1 MQTCGK
7 PYFLCEKGVNSS
19 ENQGNM
25 YLWAMKPSIKL
36 PIEDF
41 DYHLPDQSIA
51 YTPASNRSDSKL
63 LVWNKE
69 IVAESTYNHIASFMP
84 EKGALYFNNSKVIA
98 ARIHFQ
104 KANNSTIEIFC
115 LEPSNNYQPISM
127 AMQATQKVEW
137 ICLVGGAKKWKE
149 DYLEKEFEIIQP
161 SINGENLG
169 ENIGEDKV
177 ENKPIKNTNNSI
189 TIIVK
194 AKKIKSIDGKF
205 LIEFSWDNETISFS
219 EIIEHIGSIPLP
231 PYIQRATTE
240 EDKDRYQTTYA
251 KEEGSVAA
259 PTAGLHFN
267 AAIFESLA
275 QKKCSTDF
283 ISLHVGAGTFMPV
296 KTAAITDHE
305 MHAEVFEITKA
316 TLIHLIEIANQKELN
331 PSNYTPVIAVGTT
344 TLRTIESLYWLGVKL
359 INNERLQE
367 NKDLHLMQWDAYASN
382 LSAENESTEN
392 ESNSDSSNNTNDDTT
407 IDNNNSITVKEA
419 LSTLLSWMQSH
430 QMDPLIT
437 STQLMIV
444 PGYKFKIANGLVTNF
459 HQPKSTL
466 LLIIAAITGDK
477 WKSIY
482 QHAIDNQYRFLSYGD
497 GCFFTI
503 NA

>member
-7 PYFLCEKGVNSS
+7 AYFLCEKEVNSS

-41 DYHLPDQSIA
+41 DYHLPEQSIA

-69 IVAESTYNHIASFMP
+69 IIAESTYNHIAKFIP
-84 EKGALYFNNSKVIA
+84 EKAALYFNNSKVIA

-115 LEPSNNYQPISM
+115 LEPSNNYQPISV

-149 DYLEKEFEIIQP
+149 DFLEKEFELITP
-161 SINGENLG
+161 S
-169 ENIGEDKV
+169 
-177 ENKPIKNTNNSI
+177 KNTNNSI
-189 TIIVK
+189 TIKVK
-194 AKKIKSIDGKF
+194 AKKIKSLDGKF
-205 LIEFSWDNETISFS
+205 LIEFSWDNDSISFS

-231 PYIQRATTE
+231 PYIQRATTQ

-267 AAIFESLA
+267 DAIFDSLSE
-275 QKKCSTDF
+275 KKCSTNF

-296 KTAAITDHE
+296 KTDNITDHE
-305 MHAEVFEITKA
+305 MHAEVFEITTT
-316 TLIHLIEIANQKELN
+316 TLKDLIEIAKQKELN
-331 PSNYTPVIAVGTT
+331 PAQYTPVIAVGTT
-344 TLRTIESLYWLGVKL
+344 TLRTLETLYCLGVKL
-359 INNERLQE
+359 IHNPSLQE
-367 NKDLHLMQWDAYASN
+367 NKDLHLVQWDAYK
-382 LSAENESTEN
+382 
-392 ESNSDSSNNTNDDTT
+392 SNNDSKP
-407 IDNNNSITVKEA
+407 SITVKDA
-419 LSTLLSWMQSH
+419 LGTLLSWMQSH
-430 QMDPLIT
+430 QMDQLIT

-444 PGYKFKIANGLVTNF
+444 PGYSFKIANGLVTNF

-477 WKSIY
+477 WKNIY

-503 NA
+503 N

>member
-1 MQTCGK
+1 
-7 PYFLCEKGVNSS
+7 
-19 ENQGNM
+19 
-25 YLWAMKPSIKL
+25 MKPFIKL

-69 IVAESTYNHIASFMP
+69 IIAESTYNHIASFMP
-84 EKGALYFNNSKVIA
+84 EKAALYFNNSKVIA

-115 LEPSNNYQPISM
+115 LEPSAAFQPISM

-149 DYLEKEFEIIQP
+149 DYLEKEFELITP
-161 SINGENLG
+161 SKNGKDNNG
-169 ENIGEDKV
+169 VTIKV
-177 ENKPIKNTNNSI
+177 R
-189 TIIVK
+189 

-205 LIEFSWDNETISFS
+205 LIEFSWDNNTISFS

-251 KEEGSVAA
+251 KQEGSVAA
-259 PTAGLHFN
+259 PTAGLHFTT
-267 AAIFESLA
+267 AIFESLA

-296 KTAAITDHE
+296 KTDNITDHE
-305 MHAEVFEITKA
+305 MHAEVFEITTA
-316 TLIHLIEIANQKELN
+316 TLTHLIEIAKQKELN
-331 PSNYTPVIAVGTT
+331 PTDYTPVIAVGTT
-344 TLRTIESLYWLGVKL
+344 TLRTIETLYWLGVKL
-359 INNERLQE
+359 INNESLQK
-367 NKDLHLMQWDAYASN
+367 NKDLHLMQWDAYDANPS
-382 LSAENESTEN
+382 
-392 ESNSDSSNNTNDDTT
+392 SDNTSNNNNYNSNNDTSRQT
-407 IDNNNSITVKEA
+407 ITVKEA
-419 LSTLLSWMQSH
+419 LSTLLSWIQSH
-430 QMDPLIT
+430 QMTQLVT

-444 PGYKFKIANGLVTNF
+444 PGYTFKIANGLVTNF

-466 LLIIAAITGDK
+466 LLIIAAITGDN

-482 QHAIDNQYRFLSYGD
+482 QHAIENQYRFLSYGD
-497 GCFFTI
+497 GCFFKI
-503 NA
+503 NE

>member
-7 PYFLCEKGVNSS
+7 AYFLCEKEVNSS

-25 YLWAMKPSIKL
+25 YLWAMKPPISL
-36 PIEDF
+36 PIQDF
-41 DYHLPDQSIA
+41 DYDLPDQSIA
-51 YTPASNRSDSKL
+51 YTPAANRSDSKL

-69 IVAESTYNHIASFMP
+69 IIAESTYNHIAKFIP
-84 EKGALYFNNSKVIA
+84 EKAALFFNNSKVIA
-98 ARIHFQ
+98 ARIHFH

-115 LEPSNNYQPISM
+115 LEPSASYQPISI

-149 DYLEKEFEIIQP
+149 DFLEKEFEISKP
-161 SINGENLG
+161 SNNNNNNRVTI
-169 ENIGEDKV
+169 KV
-177 ENKPIKNTNNSI
+177 R
-189 TIIVK
+189 
-194 AKKIKSIDGKF
+194 AKKIKLLDGKF
-205 LIEFSWDNETISFS
+205 LIEFSWDNDSISFS

-231 PYIQRATTE
+231 PYIQRATTQ

-267 AAIFESLA
+267 DAIFDSLSE
-275 QKKCSTDF
+275 KKCSTNF

-296 KTAAITDHE
+296 KTDNITDHE
-305 MHAEVFEITKA
+305 MHAEVFEITTT
-316 TLIHLIEIANQKELN
+316 TLKDLIEIAKQKELN
-331 PSNYTPVIAVGTT
+331 PAQYTPVIAVGTT
-344 TLRTIESLYWLGVKL
+344 TLRTLETLYCLGVKL
-359 INNERLQE
+359 IHNPSLQE
-367 NKDLHLMQWDAYASN
+367 NKDLHLVQWDAYV
-382 LSAENESTEN
+382 T
-392 ESNSDSSNNTNDDTT
+392 
-407 IDNNNSITVKEA
+407 NNNSDTNNSIPVKDA
-419 LSTLLSWMQSH
+419 LGTLLSWMQSH
-430 QMDPLIT
+430 QMDQLIT

-444 PGYKFKIANGLVTNF
+444 PGYSFKIANGLVTNF

-477 WKSIY
+477 WKNIY

-503 NA
+503 N

>member
-7 PYFLCEKGVNSS
+7 AYFLCEKEVNSS

-25 YLWAMKPSIKL
+25 YLWAMKPPISL
-36 PIEDF
+36 PIQDF
-41 DYHLPDQSIA
+41 DYDLPDQSIA

-63 LVWNKE
+63 LVWDKK
-69 IVAESTYNHIASFMP
+69 IIAESTYNHIANFIP
-84 EKGALYFNNSKVIA
+84 EKAALFFNNSKVIA

-115 LEPSNNYQPISM
+115 LEPSTAYQPISI
-127 AMQATQKVEW
+127 AMQATRKVEW

-149 DYLEKEFEIIQP
+149 DFLEKEFDIFQK
-161 SINGENLG
+161 SINGENIGKDKLA
-169 ENIGEDKV
+169 ENNNGVTIKV
-177 ENKPIKNTNNSI
+177 R
-189 TIIVK
+189 
-194 AKKIKSIDGKF
+194 AKKIKSLEGKF
-205 LIEFSWDNETISFS
+205 LIEFSWDNVSISFS

-267 AAIFESLA
+267 DTIFKSLA
-275 QKKCSTDF
+275 EKNCSINF

-296 KTAAITDHE
+296 KTDNITDHE
-305 MHAEVFEITKA
+305 MHAEVFEINIT
-316 TLIHLIEIANQKELN
+316 TLTDLIAIAKQKESN
-331 PSNYTPVIAVGTT
+331 PALYTPVIAVGTT
-344 TLRTIESLYWLGVKL
+344 TLRTLETLYWLGVKL
-359 INNERLQE
+359 ILNPNLEE
-367 NKDLHLMQWDAYASN
+367 NKDLHLVQWDAYDTN
-382 LSAENESTEN
+382 
-392 ESNSDSSNNTNDDTT
+392 NNTDANH
-407 IDNNNSITVKEA
+407 SIPVKEA
-419 LSTLLSWMQSH
+419 IGRLLSWMQSH
-430 QMDPLIT
+430 QMHSLIT

-444 PGYKFKIANGLVTNF
+444 PGYNFKIVNVLVTNF

-477 WKSIY
+477 WKNIY
-482 QHAIDNQYRFLSYGD
+482 QHAIDNDYRFLSYGD

-503 NA
+503 H

>member
-1 MQTCGK
+1 
-7 PYFLCEKGVNSS
+7 
-19 ENQGNM
+19 
-25 YLWAMKPSIKL
+25 MKPSIKL

-69 IVAESTYNHIASFMP
+69 IIAESTYNHIASFIP
-84 EKGALYFNNSKVIA
+84 EKAALYFNNSKVIA

-115 LEPSNNYQPISM
+115 LEPSAAFQPISM
-127 AMQATQKVEW
+127 AMQASQKVEW

-149 DYLEKEFEIIQP
+149 DYLEKEFELTTP
-161 SINGENLG
+161 SKNGK
-169 ENIGEDKV
+169 DKIAA
-177 ENKPIKNTNNSI
+177 NNNNSNNNNG
-189 TIIVK
+189 IIIKVR

-205 LIEFSWDNETISFS
+205 LIEFSWDNNTISFS

-251 KEEGSVAA
+251 KQEGSVAA
-259 PTAGLHFN
+259 PTAGLHFTT
-267 AAIFESLA
+267 AIFESLT
-275 QKKCSTDF
+275 QKKCSTEF

-296 KTAAITDHE
+296 KTTHITDHE
-305 MHAEVFEITKA
+305 MHAEVFEITTT
-316 TLIHLIEIANQKELN
+316 TLIHLIEIAKQKELN
-331 PSNYTPVIAVGTT
+331 PTNYTPVIAVGTT
-344 TLRTIESLYWLGVKL
+344 TLRTIETLYWLGVKL
-359 INNERLQE
+359 INNESLQK

-382 LSAENESTEN
+382 PSSEN
-392 ESNSDSSNNTNDDTT
+392 ESNSGSSNNTNDDTT
-407 IDNNNSITVKEA
+407 IDYNNSITVKNA
-419 LSTLLSWMQSH
+419 LSTLLNWMQSH
-430 QMDPLIT
+430 QMAELIT

-444 PGYKFKIANGLVTNF
+444 PGYTFKIANGLVTNF

-466 LLIIAAITGDK
+466 LLIIAAITGDH

-503 NA
+503 NE

>member
-7 PYFLCEKGVNSS
+7 AYFLCEKEVNSS

-25 YLWAMKPSIKL
+25 YLWAMKPPISL
-36 PIEDF
+36 PIQDF
-41 DYHLPDQSIA
+41 DYDLPDQSIA
-51 YTPASNRSDSKL
+51 YTPASHRSDSKL
-63 LVWNKE
+63 LVWDKE
-69 IVAESTYNHIASFMP
+69 IIAESNYNHIAKFIP
-84 EKGALYFNNSKVIA
+84 EKAALFFNNSKVIA
-98 ARIHFQ
+98 ARIHFH

-115 LEPSNNYQPISM
+115 LEPSAAYQPISM

-149 DYLEKEFEIIQP
+149 DFLEKEFEIIQP
-161 SINGENLG
+161 SNNNNGVT
-169 ENIGEDKV
+169 IKV
-177 ENKPIKNTNNSI
+177 H
-189 TIIVK
+189 
-194 AKKIKSIDGKF
+194 AKKIKSLDGKF
-205 LIEFSWDNETISFS
+205 LIEFSWDNDIISFS

-267 AAIFESLA
+267 DAIFESLA
-275 QKKCSTDF
+275 EKNCSINF

-296 KTAAITDHE
+296 KTDNITDHE
-305 MHAEVFEITKA
+305 MHAEVFEINIT
-316 TLIHLIEIANQKELN
+316 TLTDLIAIAKQKELN
-331 PSNYTPVIAVGTT
+331 PNRYTPVIAVGTT
-344 TLRTIESLYWLGVKL
+344 TLRTLETLYWLGVKL
-359 INNERLQE
+359 IHNPSLHE
-367 NKDLHLMQWDAYASN
+367 NKDLHLFQWDAY
-382 LSAENESTEN
+382 
-392 ESNSDSSNNTNDDTT
+392 DT
-407 IDNNNSITVKEA
+407 NNNSDANHSIPVKDA
-419 LSTLLSWMQSH
+419 LGTLLSWMQSH
-430 QMDPLIT
+430 QMHSLIT

-444 PGYKFKIANGLVTNF
+444 PGYNFKIANGLVTNF

-477 WKSIY
+477 WKTIY

-497 GCFFTI
+497 GCYFAI
-503 NA
+503 NE

>member
-7 PYFLCEKGVNSS
+7 AYFLCEKEVNSS

-25 YLWAMKPSIKL
+25 YLWAMKPPISL
-36 PIEDF
+36 PIQDF
-41 DYHLPDQSIA
+41 DYDLPDQSIA
-51 YTPASNRSDSKL
+51 YTPAANRSDSKL
-63 LVWNKE
+63 LVWDKE
-69 IVAESTYNHIASFMP
+69 IIAESTYNHIAKFIP
-84 EKGALYFNNSKVIA
+84 EKAALYFNNSKVIA

-115 LEPSNNYQPISM
+115 LEPSNNYQPISV

-149 DYLEKEFEIIQP
+149 DYLEKEFELITP
-161 SINGENLG
+161 LNN
-169 ENIGEDKV
+169 DKD
-177 ENKPIKNTNNSI
+177 KIATNNNNDNNNRVAI
-189 TIIVK
+189 KVR

-205 LIEFSWDNETISFS
+205 LIEFSWNNDSISFS
-219 EIIEHIGSIPLP
+219 EIIEHIGNIPLP

-267 AAIFESLA
+267 AAIFESLTE
-275 QKKCSTDF
+275 KKCSTDF

-316 TLIHLIEIANQKELN
+316 TLIHLIEIANKKELN
-331 PSNYTPVIAVGTT
+331 PINYTPVIAVGTT

-359 INNERLQE
+359 INNEKLQE
-367 NKDLHLMQWDAYASN
+367 NKDLHLMQWDAY
-382 LSAENESTEN
+382 
-392 ESNSDSSNNTNDDTT
+392 
-407 IDNNNSITVKEA
+407 DNNNNDNSRQTITVKEA

-430 QMDPLIT
+430 QMTQLIT

-444 PGYKFKIANGLVTNF
+444 PGYIFKIANGLVTNF

-466 LLIIAAITGDK
+466 LLIIAAITGNK

-497 GCFFTI
+497 GCYFAI
-503 NA
+503 NE

>member
-7 PYFLCEKGVNSS
+7 AYFLCEKEVNSS

-25 YLWAMKPSIKL
+25 YLWAMKPPISL
-36 PIEDF
+36 PIQDF
-41 DYHLPDQSIA
+41 DYDLPDQSIA
-51 YTPASNRSDSKL
+51 FTPASNRSDSKL
-63 LVWNKE
+63 LVWDKD
-69 IVAESTYNHIASFMP
+69 IIAESTYNHIASFIP
-84 EKGALYFNNSKVIA
+84 EKAALYFNNSKVIA
-98 ARIHFQ
+98 ARIHFH

-149 DYLEKEFEIIQP
+149 DYLEKEFELITP
-161 SINGENLG
+161 SNNNNGVT
-169 ENIGEDKV
+169 IKV
-177 ENKPIKNTNNSI
+177 R
-189 TIIVK
+189 

-205 LIEFSWDNETISFS
+205 LIEFAWDNDTISFS

-267 AAIFESLA
+267 DAIFESLA

-296 KTAAITDHE
+296 KTAHITDHE
-305 MHAEVFEITKA
+305 MHAEVFEITTA
-316 TLIHLIEIANQKELN
+316 TLIHLIEIAKQKELN
-331 PSNYTPVIAVGTT
+331 PTNYTPVITVGTT
-344 TLRTIESLYWLGVKL
+344 TLRTIETLYWLGVKL
-359 INNERLQE
+359 INNESLQK
-367 NKDLHLMQWDAYASN
+367 NKDLHLMQWDAYVTN
-382 LSAENESTEN
+382 NEGNYETNN
-392 ESNSDSSNNTNDDTT
+392 ESNNNSNN
-407 IDNNNSITVKEA
+407 NNNSDANRSIPAKDA
-419 LSTLLSWMQSH
+419 LGTLLSWMQSH
-430 QMDPLIT
+430 QMNQLVT

-444 PGYKFKIANGLVTNF
+444 PGYTFKIANGLVTNF

-466 LLIIAAITGDK
+466 LLIIAAITGDH

-482 QHAIDNQYRFLSYGD
+482 QHAIENQYRFLSYGD
-497 GCFFTI
+497 GCFFKI
-503 NA
+503 NE

>member
-1 MQTCGK
+1 
-7 PYFLCEKGVNSS
+7 
-19 ENQGNM
+19 
-25 YLWAMKPSIKL
+25 MKPPISL
-36 PIEDF
+36 PIQDF
-41 DYHLPDQSIA
+41 DYNLPDQSIA

-63 LVWNKE
+63 LVWDKE
-69 IVAESTYNHIASFMP
+69 IIAESTYNHIAKFIP
-84 EKGALYFNNSKVIA
+84 GKAALFFNNSKVIA

-115 LEPSNNYQPISM
+115 LEPSAFYQPISI

-149 DYLEKEFEIIQP
+149 DFLEKEIEIIQP
-161 SINGENLG
+161 SNNYNGVS
-169 ENIGEDKV
+169 IKV
-177 ENKPIKNTNNSI
+177 R
-189 TIIVK
+189 
-194 AKKIKSIDGKF
+194 AKKIKSLEGKF
-205 LIEFSWDNETISFS
+205 LIEFSWDNDTISFS

-267 AAIFESLA
+267 DDIFKTLTEKNCAIH
-275 QKKCSTDF
+275 F

-296 KTAAITDHE
+296 KTDKITDHE
-305 MHAEVFEITKA
+305 MHAEVFEITTA
-316 TLIHLIEIANQKELN
+316 TLTNLIDIAKRKELN
-331 PSNYTPVIAVGTT
+331 PAQYRPVIAVGTT
-344 TLRTIESLYWLGVKL
+344 TLRTLETLYWLGVKL
-359 INNERLQE
+359 IRNPNLQE
-367 NKDLHLMQWDAYASN
+367 NKDLHLDQWDAY
-382 LSAENESTEN
+382 
-392 ESNSDSSNNTNDDTT
+392 ESNNDSKP
-407 IDNNNSITVKEA
+407 SIAVKDA
-419 LSTLLSWMQSH
+419 LSKLLSWMQSH
-430 QMDPLIT
+430 QMHSLVT

-444 PGYKFKIANGLVTNF
+444 PGYSFKIANGLVTNF

-477 WKSIY
+477 WKNIY

-503 NA
+503 NE

>member
-1 MQTCGK
+1 VQTCGK

-51 YTPASNRSDSKL
+51 YTPAANRSDSKL
-63 LVWNKE
+63 LVWDKE
-69 IVAESTYNHIASFMP
+69 IIAEATYNHIANFIP
-84 EKGALYFNNSKVIA
+84 EKAALYFNNSKVIA

-104 KANNSTIEIFC
+104 KANDSTVEIFC

-127 AMQATQKVEW
+127 AMQATRKVEW

-149 DYLEKEFEIIQP
+149 DFLEKEFEITTP
-161 SINGENLG
+161 SNNNNGVT
-169 ENIGEDKV
+169 IKV
-177 ENKPIKNTNNSI
+177 R
-189 TIIVK
+189 

-205 LIEFSWDNETISFS
+205 LIEFSWDNDTISFS

-251 KEEGSVAA
+251 KQEGSVAA

-267 AAIFESLA
+267 AAIFESLTE
-275 QKKCSTDF
+275 KKCSTHF

-296 KTAAITDHE
+296 KTAHITDHE
-305 MHAEVFEITKA
+305 MHAEVFEIKTT
-316 TLIHLIEIANQKELN
+316 TLTHLIEIANQKELN
-331 PSNYTPVIAVGTT
+331 PTQYTPVIAVGTT
-344 TLRTIESLYWLGVKL
+344 TLRTLETLYWLGEKL
-359 INNERLQE
+359 INNPSLQE
-367 NKDLHLMQWDAYASN
+367 SKDLHLMQWDAYDAGS
-382 LSAENESTEN
+382 ES
-392 ESNSDSSNNTNDDTT
+392 
-407 IDNNNSITVKEA
+407 DNATKNARSSITVKDA
-419 LSTLLSWMQSH
+419 LGTLLDWMQSH
-430 QMDPLIT
+430 QMKQLIT

-444 PGYKFKIANGLVTNF
+444 PGYEFKIANGLVTNF

-466 LLIIAAITGDK
+466 LLIIAAITGDH
-477 WKSIY
+477 WKNIY
-482 QHAIDNQYRFLSYGD
+482 QHALDNQYRFLSYGD

-503 NA
+503 ND

>member
-7 PYFLCEKGVNSS
+7 AYFLCEKEVNSS

-25 YLWAMKPSIKL
+25 YLWAMKPPISL
-36 PIEDF
+36 PIQDF
-41 DYHLPDQSIA
+41 DYDLPDQSIA
-51 YTPASNRSDSKL
+51 YTPASHRSDSKL
-63 LVWNKE
+63 LVWDKK
-69 IVAESTYNHIASFMP
+69 IIAESTYNHIANFIP
-84 EKGALYFNNSKVIA
+84 EKAALFFNNSKVIA

-115 LEPSNNYQPISM
+115 LEPSTAYQPISI
-127 AMQATQKVEW
+127 AMLATRKVEW

-149 DYLEKEFEIIQP
+149 DFLEKEFEIIKP
-161 SINGENLG
+161 SNNNNGVT
-169 ENIGEDKV
+169 IKV
-177 ENKPIKNTNNSI
+177 R
-189 TIIVK
+189 
-194 AKKIKSIDGKF
+194 AKKIKTIEGKF
-205 LIEFSWDNETISFS
+205 LIEFSWDNDSISFS

-267 AAIFESLA
+267 DTIFESLA
-275 QKKCSTDF
+275 EKNCSINF

-296 KTAAITDHE
+296 KTDNITDHE
-305 MHAEVFEITKA
+305 MHAEVFEINIT
-316 TLIHLIEIANQKELN
+316 TLTDLIAIAKQKELN
-331 PSNYTPVIAVGTT
+331 PNRYTPVIAVGTT
-344 TLRTIESLYWLGVKL
+344 TLRTLETLYWLGVKL
-359 INNERLQE
+359 ILNPSLEE
-367 NKDLHLMQWDAYASN
+367 NKDLHLVQWDAYVTNNELKSDANRSIPVKDALEN
-382 LSAENESTEN
+382 LR
-392 ESNSDSSNNTNDDTT
+392 
-407 IDNNNSITVKEA
+407 
-419 LSTLLSWMQSH
+419 SWMQSH
-430 QMDPLIT
+430 QMHSLIT

-444 PGYKFKIANGLVTNF
+444 PGYNFKIANGLVTNF

-477 WKSIY
+477 WKTIY

-497 GCFFTI
+497 GCYFAI
-503 NA
+503 NE

>member
-1 MQTCGK
+1 
-7 PYFLCEKGVNSS
+7 
-19 ENQGNM
+19 
-25 YLWAMKPSIKL
+25 MKPSIKL

-69 IVAESTYNHIASFMP
+69 IIAESTYNHIASFMP
-84 EKGALYFNNSKVIA
+84 EKAALYFNNSKVIA

-115 LEPSNNYQPISM
+115 LEPSAAFQPISM

-149 DYLEKEFEIIQP
+149 DYLEKEFELITP
-161 SINGENLG
+161 SKNGKDNNG
-169 ENIGEDKV
+169 VTIKV
-177 ENKPIKNTNNSI
+177 S
-189 TIIVK
+189 

-205 LIEFSWDNETISFS
+205 LIEFSWDNNTISFS

-251 KEEGSVAA
+251 KQEGSVAA
-259 PTAGLHFN
+259 PTAGLHFTT
-267 AAIFESLA
+267 AIFESLA

-296 KTAAITDHE
+296 KTDNITDHE
-305 MHAEVFEITKA
+305 MHAEVFEITTA
-316 TLIHLIEIANQKELN
+316 TLTHLIEIAKQKELN
-331 PSNYTPVIAVGTT
+331 PTDYTPVIAVGTT
-344 TLRTIESLYWLGVKL
+344 TLRTIETLYWLGVKL
-359 INNERLQE
+359 INNESLQK
-367 NKDLHLMQWDAYASN
+367 NKDLHLMQWDAYDANPS
-382 LSAENESTEN
+382 
-392 ESNSDSSNNTNDDTT
+392 SDNTSNNNNYNSNNDTSRQT
-407 IDNNNSITVKEA
+407 ITVKEA
-419 LSTLLSWMQSH
+419 LSTLLSWIQSH
-430 QMDPLIT
+430 QMTQLVT

-444 PGYKFKIANGLVTNF
+444 PGYTFKIANGLVTNF

-466 LLIIAAITGDK
+466 LLIIAAITGDN

-482 QHAIDNQYRFLSYGD
+482 QHAIENQYRFLSYGD
-497 GCFFTI
+497 GCFFKI
-503 NA
+503 NE

>member
-1 MQTCGK
+1 VQTCGK
-7 PYFLCEKGVNSS
+7 PYFLCEKEVNSS

-63 LVWNKE
+63 LVWDKE
-69 IVAESTYNHIASFMP
+69 IIAENTYNNIAKFVP
-84 EKGALYFNNSKVIA
+84 QKAALFFNNSKVIA
-98 ARIHFQ
+98 ARIHFH

-115 LEPSNNYQPISM
+115 LEPSAAYQPISM
-127 AMQATQKVEW
+127 AMQAIQKVEW

-149 DYLEKEFEIIQP
+149 DFLEKEFEIFQK
-161 SINGENLG
+161 SINGENIG
-169 ENIGEDKV
+169 KNITEPKV
-177 ENKPIKNTNNSI
+177 VNKPTKNTNNSI
-189 TIIVK
+189 TIKVK
-194 AKKIKSIDGKF
+194 AKKIKSLEGKF
-205 LIEFSWDNETISFS
+205 LIEFSWDNDIISFS

-231 PYIQRATTE
+231 PYIQRATTQ

-267 AAIFESLA
+267 DAIFESLTE
-275 QKKCSTDF
+275 KKCSTHF

-296 KTAAITDHE
+296 KTDDITDHE
-305 MHAEVFEITKA
+305 MHAEVFEITTT

-331 PSNYTPVIAVGTT
+331 PANYTPVIAVGTT
-344 TLRTIESLYWLGVKL
+344 TLRTLETLYWLGVKL
-359 INNERLQE
+359 ISNPMLQE
-367 NKDLHLMQWDAYASN
+367 IKDLRLVQWDAYDTN
-382 LSAENESTEN
+382 N
-392 ESNSDSSNNTNDDTT
+392 NSDTNH
-407 IDNNNSITVKEA
+407 SITVKES

-430 QMDPLIT
+430 QMHSLVT

-444 PGYKFKIANGLVTNF
+444 PGYSFKIANGLVTNF

-477 WKSIY
+477 WKNIY
-482 QHAIDNQYRFLSYGD
+482 QHAIDNDYRFLSYGD
-497 GCFFTI
+497 GCYFKI
-503 NA
+503 N

>member
-7 PYFLCEKGVNSS
+7 PYFLCEKEVNSS

-41 DYHLPDQSIA
+41 DYHLPEQSIA

-69 IVAESTYNHIASFMP
+69 IIAESTYNHIASFIP
-84 EKGALYFNNSKVIA
+84 EKAAMYFNNSKVIA

-115 LEPSNNYQPISM
+115 LEPSNNYQPISV

-149 DYLEKEFEIIQP
+149 DYLEKEFELIRP
-161 SINGENLG
+161 SNNEK
-169 ENIGEDKV
+169 DK
-177 ENKPIKNTNNSI
+177 IATNNNNDNNNNNNDNNRVAI
-189 TIIVK
+189 KVR

-205 LIEFSWDNETISFS
+205 LIEFSWDNNTISFS

-267 AAIFESLA
+267 AAIFESLTE
-275 QKKCSTDF
+275 KKCSTDF

-316 TLIHLIEIANQKELN
+316 TLIHLIEIANKKELN
-331 PSNYTPVIAVGTT
+331 PINYTPVIAVGTT

-359 INNERLQE
+359 INNEKLQE
-367 NKDLHLMQWDAYASN
+367 NKDLHLMQWDAY
-382 LSAENESTEN
+382 
-392 ESNSDSSNNTNDDTT
+392 
-407 IDNNNSITVKEA
+407 DNNNNDNSRQTITAKEA
-419 LSTLLSWMQSH
+419 LSKLLSWMQSH
-430 QMDPLIT
+430 QMTQLIT

-444 PGYKFKIANGLVTNF
+444 PGYTFKIANGLVTNF

-503 NA
+503 NE